1 MTKKDS
7 EILQRGRLSRRT
19 VLTAGAAAT
28 ATAALPA
35 PALSQGRRQWRLVTA
50 WPKNFPGLGTGAQRI
65 ADSITE
71 MSEGA
76 LAIKLYAAGELV
88 PAFEIFDAVRQG
100 TAEMGHAG
108 AAYWTGKS
116 KNFAFFA
123 VVPGGLVAQ
132 EQNAWLAYGG
142 GQELWDEIYGE
153 YGLKAWPAGNTGTQM
168 GGWFNKEINSL
179 SDIEG
184 LRMRIPGLAGEVI
197 NRAGGVAISMPGGE
211 IMSSMQSGVIDAVEF
226 AGPWT
231 DLAFGFH
238 KAAKYYYGP
247 GFHEPGAT
255 LELAINREQWDGLPP
270 HLKIIVRHAAEAEN
284 QRMLSEFTAGNAAS
298 LESLARDHGIVP
310 RPMPD
315 DVIRGLRAI
324 SAEVVA
330 ETAEDGELPRRIY
343 DNWSRFKTQ
352 VIALAPY
359 AEQGALNQRDL

>member
-1 MTKKDS
+1 MTKNSSKRDTDA
-7 EILQRGRLSRRT
+7 RLSRRT
-19 VLTAGAAAT
+19 LLTAGAAVG

-35 PALSQGRRQWRLVTA
+35 PAISQGLRRWRLVTA

-65 ADSITE
+65 ADAITR

-76 LAIKLYAAGELV
+76 LEVKLYAAGELV

-116 KNFAFFA
+116 KSLAFFA

-142 GQELWDEIYGE
+142 GQELWDESYGAF
-153 YGLKAWPAGNTGTQM
+153 GLKAWPAGNTGTQM
-168 GGWFNKEINSL
+168 GGWFNKQVNSL
-179 SDIEG
+179 SDMEG

-197 NRAGGVAISMPGGE
+197 NRAGGVAINIPGGE

-255 LELAINREQWDGLPP
+255 LELAINKGEWDGLPD
-270 HLKIIVRHAAEAEN
+270 HLKAIVQHASEAEN
-284 QRMLSEFTAGNAAS
+284 QRMLSEFTAGNAVA
-298 LESLARDHGIVP
+298 LEALSRDHGVVP
-310 RPMPD
+310 AAMPD
-315 DVIRGLRAI
+315 DVIRALRAI

-330 ETAEDGELPRRIY
+330 ETANDGDLPRRIY
-343 DNWSRFKTQ
+343 DNWSKFEKQ
-352 VIALAPY
+352 VTALSPY
-359 AEQGALNQRDL
+359 AELGSLKQRML